1 MAPKKKGMRV
11 ELNPYM
17 RRVLAQLRARVQTRA
32 GREGKDYRDGGV
44 AQTVITASADE
55 LRAGLERY
63 LYPEGRDRSRRKNS
77 LSVRQQTLLLRW
89 TLEAY
94 YDRGY
99 NKVLHQT
106 GIAAAIDELVE
117 RHVIAQPWAVEYRG
131 TGLYKGQIGSQ
142 EKAQERKLQAS
153 LKVGAATRAKA
164 IETRENDLDGGAAA
178 PGLERMASHSRH
190 RTRETDRTARE
201 KKVERPKKRDEAAF
215 LQKHRPPVTG
225 NCDGCERPL
234 ASSIDAPGLR
244 RPVEF
249 EHVNG
254 GENDGRLRSHFTTDT
269 GCNKAQRAAIDAM
282 NRSLHAAG
290 KPPLKAEEAEYL
302 AKAHLVACYRLPQD
316 DPDYDDLVSDV
327 KASQA
332 AAAVARW
339 TERDRRATVAS
350 ETRSG
355 ETDLGGR
362 VAAMALERARRAAK
376 PSAQPKARAAERAR
390 QRQEAAEKKAKH
402 ESMLAAKRVK
412 YQADK
417 GKPRAPRVKRSC
429 YTLPPAPA
437 PLGKRHCPVSHYNP
451 AELAAKPQS
460 ARGPR
465 EAAVR
470 RAKAKAKAKAEAKR
484 AAPPSAKPAKR
495 ARR

>member
-1 MAPKKKGMRV
+1 
-11 ELNPYM
+11 
-17 RRVLAQLRARVQTRA
+17 
-32 GREGKDYRDGGV
+32 
-44 AQTVITASADE
+44 
-55 LRAGLERY
+55 
-63 LYPEGRDRSRRKNS
+63 
-77 LSVRQQTLLLRW
+77 LLLRW

-178 PGLERMASHSRH
+178 PGLAHSTSHGRH
-190 RTRETDRTARE
+190 MRRKADELAEELGLEPPDNENLAKFLR
-201 KKVERPKKRDEAAF
+201 KHGPK
-215 LQKHRPPVTG
+215 PTG
-225 NCDGCERPL
+225 NCDACLRPL
-234 ASSIDAPGLR
+234 ASSVDALGQR
-244 RPVEF
+244 RPVQV
-249 EHVNG
+249 EHVKG
-254 GENDGRLRSHFTTDT
+254 GHHEGRLRSCCKTDE
-269 GCNKAQRAAIDAM
+269 GCNHAERAAIDAM